1 VKLLIAGGGTGGHLF
16 PGIAMA
22 EELTSRQAQNAVV
35 FVGTARGLEAKAVPQ
50 AGYPLELIDVTG
62 IKGKGILGVL
72 RGLLRLPRALLQSM
86 QLLRRQRPD
95 VVLGVGGYASGPV
108 LLAAWLLRIPTAIQE
123 QNAVPGVTNRLLGHF
138 VGAVFTA
145 FPEAAH
151 HFPRA
156 KVHDLGNPIRR
167 AMLENFLK
175 PSGAGPCVDP
185 SAFRL
190 LVLGG
195 SQGARRINEI
205 VPRAVAL
212 LSSSLRARLCVT
224 HQIGASVAAAT
235 VTAIREI
242 YQQAGVRSEVL
253 AFIEDMSQAYQE
265 ANLLICRAGAS
276 TLAELTVCHRASI
289 LIPFPF
295 AADDHQTRNASV
307 LVEAGAALM
316 IPEGELDPA
325 RLAKEIERLAGDPQL
340 LQRMEQ
346 AATHLGR
353 PEAARDIVEVV
364 SQLAHHLPQPGRP
377 ATPTHPREY

>member
-1 VKLLIAGGGTGGHLF
+1 MKLLIAGGGTGGHLF

-62 IKGKGILGVL
+62 LKGKGVLGVL
-72 RGLLRLPRALLQSM
+72 RGLLRLPRALLQSLR
-86 QLLRRQRPD
+86 LLRRQRPD

-145 FPEAAH
+145 FPEAAD

-175 PSGAGPCVDP
+175 PSGAGPCVEP

-212 LSSSLRARLCVT
+212 LSPALRARLCVT
-224 HQIGASVAAAT
+224 HQTGASDAAT
-235 VTAIREI
+235 IREI
-242 YQQAGVRSEVL
+242 YQKAGVRSEVL
-253 AFIEDMSQAYQE
+253 AFIDDMSQAYQE

-307 LVEAGAALM
+307 LVDAGAAVM
-316 IPEGELDPA
+316 IPEGDLDAA
-325 RLAKEIERLAGDPQL
+325 RLAREIERLAGDPQL

-364 SQLAHHLPQPGRP
+364 SQLAHHLPQPGRR